1 MLLAHDQA
9 QEVSTKAKFMNDFSV
24 GLVNVIES
32 DVQNTMDSVACMFAT
47 LFSTTGEATSAELAR
62 RDDGSLDVRWRGPD
76 GEPRGF
82 VLASEER
89 KGGDRLSVPR

>member
-1 MLLAHDQA
+1 MQGWISRKYGERSPRYSAAFVKEGADT
-9 QEVSTKAKFMNDFSV
+9 E
-24 GLVNVIES
+24 
-32 DVQNTMDSVACMFAT
+32 FAT
-47 LFSTTGEATSAELAR
+47 LFSATGLAASAGFVR